1 MSFGFGCIHS
11 GIRRVLKATM
21 VIALVASCTDAG
33 LSDSLDAPGIDPRGE
48 GVDDLTVG
56 NRLMSAGEYD
66 LALDAFARAAL
77 EQGMTPEIL
86 TSMGTANLGLR
97 QLGPAEILLRRAVE
111 DGSDWPVAW
120 NNLGVLLIEKGEYP
134 EAVQVFQR
142 AFALDNGESDAI
154 RDNLRLALAKME
166 NPVNTT
172 EEEQEYTLEQL
183 GDGQFRLRKLP

>member
-1 MSFGFGCIHS
+1 
-11 GIRRVLKATM
+11 M